1 VGANEIVVSP
11 FVLSD
16 SNRALTDATRVQIRA
31 ASPDGSGPELTFDAQ
46 PSGDGAYVVAE
57 AQLDQAGTWHLQV
70 VIEQAGADD
79 AVTEFEVTIPLP
91 SS

>member
-1 VGANEIVVSP
+1 MGIAGDVMVHLEVLPGRVGANEIVVSP

-46 PSGDGAYVVAE
+46 PSGDGAYVVAGS
-57 AQLDQAGTWHLQV
+57 AARSGRDVALAG
-70 VIEQAGADD
+70 GD
-79 AVTEFEVTIPLP
+79 
-91 SS
+91 